1 MRAGT
6 QQSAA
11 EATTAKA
18 VAQRRAALPT
28 VRKSAEQGPDEKIQE
43 MGGTGCAGGAA
54 GAVAGEWNPEED
66 AALLLAMVEAKGPGD
81 WTTKSVTLGFGF
93 RSPTALRKR
102 YDWLAGTEG
111 AAKPRERQRPKE
123 SDLELALR
131 LQAEEDAASS
141 RRVTR
146 PRNGTTT
153 AAVRRAA
160 DTAAQLSLEEEEE
173 AGNDAHAGNQRG
185 RASKRRR
192 AVEQAACG
200 EVKRQRTE
208 ASQPRVSQFVG
219 VTYNTEV
226 RKWQA
231 NLKAEERSHYLGV
244 YEEEEDA
251 ARAWDAAARLARGA
265 GAHGGGNGLRIYRL
279 NFPTAAEVARAGDL
293 PQPIPYTCRVC
304 GRRKKGPGSA
314 CPCPKTVMRRSQR
327 AVAAV
332 TASGN
337 RG

>member
-1 MRAGT
+1 MHGAGK
-6 QQSAA
+6 QLG
-11 EATTAKA
+11 
-18 VAQRRAALPT
+18 RRRNRAADILGGNLAT
-28 VRKSAEQGPDEKIQE
+28 RFDSDDE
-43 MGGTGCAGGAA
+43 
-54 GAVAGEWNPEED
+54 
-66 AALLLAMVEAKGPGD
+66 
-81 WTTKSVTLGFGF
+81 
-93 RSPTALRKR
+93 
-102 YDWLAGTEG
+102 EG
-111 AAKPRERQRPKE
+111 AARAYDVVARRLFAEQMQPGPRAT
-123 SDLELALR
+123 DFGYVAR
-131 LQAEEDAASS
+131 LNFP
-141 RRVTR
+141 T
-146 PRNGTTT
+146 
-153 AAVRRAA
+153 
-160 DTAAQLSLEEEEE
+160 
-173 AGNDAHAGNQRG
+173 
-185 RASKRRR
+185 
-192 AVEQAACG
+192 AVEQAAYDD
-200 EVKRQRTE
+200 VKRQRTE

-314 CPCPKTVMRRSQR
+314 CPCPKTVVRRSQR
-327 AVAAV
+327 AAAAV